1 MGIYNRGELSFS
13 RLITLFGEKRLLIGK
28 LFANQIS
35 NEEKSSKYLQ
45 THSGNSNTEILNGT
59 VEASYIDPFSH
70 CSCYLI
76 KIKSSN

>member
-1 MGIYNRGELSFS
+1 MLAAYQAFNEQ
-13 RLITLFGEKRLLIGK
+13 ITSE
-28 LFANQIS
+28 
-35 NEEKSSKYLQ
+35 YLQ
-45 THSGNSNTEILNGT
+45 AHSGNYNTEILNGT